1 MIVAFFKGRT
11 FRVLVGLVVFLV
23 LLPELLRFALIKAV
37 PALGLG
43 DISIDDVDL
52 NVFTAE
58 AAIAGLTLTRDQQPK
73 LSIDGLDVNFS
84 WIRLIKGDFHAESI
98 SAQGARLSAIQSES
112 GGWELVWPL
121 ITAGDSNEVIEPLVL
136 PRLSAE
142 QIVLADAELSVVGAA
157 AGGTLIVEKLQLE
170 QWSSW
175 QNQAMTIAL
184 KASWN
189 LAPIVLTATVE
200 PWKLRPDLNAT
211 LSVDGLPLDDLAS
224 LAGQPLSGFIDLN
237 LTIDGERDEQGLIA
251 SHATIEWAIRQ
262 LSADYKNVR
271 LSSQALS
278 GQSIVEAQ
286 FGAATALEY
295 TVQGDMASAGFRLL
309 DIPQDVTLTAWEQ
322 LSFDA
327 LSLDE
332 QLNASVESLVMRR
345 FEAFKNPGSA
355 TASLSIGTLELT
367 DLSLRDGVALSI
379 DKLTLTDSQQQI
391 RVLPDGQLAIQQSL
405 AATLNGLR
413 PAERTLAPDPDPDPN
428 PSASASASTSPST
441 STSTSLGRRPSFTLT
456 LNQFEV
462 TGESNLVLRDE
473 RYAVP
478 VEQTL
483 VIEQLTVTNLDQKI
497 PAQAAQLVLAGK
509 LGEFSTVAVQG
520 DLTLFAEHP
529 GVNIKGEF
537 DAVELS
543 ALSPYSESYLGYHL
557 SRGQYDHL
565 FELIIDN
572 EDISLDNKL
581 FLRRLSLKAVHP
593 DKPQPM
599 ERVLDVPLNFAL
611 DLLRD
616 GDDNIKL
623 DVPIRGRM
631 DDPDVN
637 INDVVNNALGTAL
650 KKGATSFLTLALQPY
665 GAVLMA
671 ADFVNDKMSTVRL
684 DPIAYPAG
692 SDELNSEQQGYLA
705 KIIGLLQQRPSL
717 ELTICSKTNDAD
729 KLALDGI
736 SPQQPASD
744 ALLLALADRRSNAIK
759 RQMVEAGIVAR
770 RLFVC
775 QPSYEPDADSA
786 VSLTL

>member
-43 DISIDDVDL
+43 DMSIDDVDL

-58 AAIAGLTLTRDQQPK
+58 AAVAGLTLMRDQQPK
-73 LSIDGLDVNFS
+73 LSIDGLDVDFS
-84 WIRLIKGDFHAESI
+84 WIRLLKGDFHAESI

-112 GGWELVWPL
+112 GEWELVWPL
-121 ITAGDSNEVIEPLVL
+121 ITAGDSNEVSEPQVL

-142 QIVLADAELSVVGAA
+142 QIVLADSELSVVGAA

-200 PWKLRPDLNAT
+200 PWKSRPDLNAT

-251 SHATIEWAIRQ
+251 SRATIEWAIRQ

-271 LSSQALS
+271 LSSQSLS

-295 TVQGDMASAGFRLL
+295 TAQGDMESAGFRLL

-332 QLNASVESLVMRR
+332 QLNASVESLVIRR
-345 FEAFKNPGSA
+345 FEAFKNPDSA
-355 TASLSIGTLELT
+355 TASLSIGALALT

-391 RVLPDGQLAIQQSL
+391 RVLPDGQFAIQQSL
-405 AATLNGLR
+405 AATLDGLQ
-413 PAERTLAPDPDPDPN
+413 PAERTLAPNPSTNPSTN
-428 PSASASASTSPST
+428 PSA

-462 TGESNLVLRDE
+462 TGDSNLVLRDE

-557 SRGQYDHL
+557 SRGQYDHQ

-637 INDVVNNALGTAL
+637 INDVVNNALGNAL

-671 ADFVNDKMSTVRL
+671 ADFVNDNMSTVRL

-759 RQMVEAGIVAR
+759 RQMVEAGIVGR